1 MEPGNA
7 LLVDLYELTMLD
19 AYRRAGMAD
28 RPATFSCYV
37 RSLPPSRGYLVAAGL
52 DDALQWLE
60 TLRFTDADVAAIG
73 RLDLFPPEFCDWLRT
88 IRFTGTVRAVPEGTL
103 VFGGEPILE
112 VEGPVAAAQ
121 LAETFV
127 VNQVTV
133 QTMLATKAARC
144 RYAADDRAV
153 VDFAMRR
160 CHGIDAAMKLVRVGR
175 LVGLAG
181 TSNVAGADR
190 YHALA
195 SGTMAHSFVQAFEHE
210 VDAFRAYADAFGEH
224 TVLLVDTYD
233 STRGIE
239 RAIDVAR
246 ECQSRGVAIDGI
258 RIDSGDLAALAHHA
272 RARLDTEGMY
282 DVRVYASGGLDEFSV
297 HRLAREDDVPID
309 AFGVGTALGVSDD
322 APALDTV
329 YKLVEF
335 DGRPVRK
342 LSTGTESW
350 PGPKQVWRADNW
362 SGDVIA
368 LAGEPGP
375 DGHRPLLD
383 VVMEYGART
392 GAGARSLD
400 DASAA
405 FDREWERVPPGLLDL
420 RAPDAYPV
428 TVSAAVREQA
438 AAFDRTLP
446 SR

>member
-1 MEPGNA
+1 
-7 LLVDLYELTMLD
+7 
-19 AYRRAGMAD
+19 
-28 RPATFSCYV
+28 
-37 RSLPPSRGYLVAAGL
+37 
-52 DDALQWLE
+52 
-60 TLRFTDADVAAIG
+60 
-73 RLDLFPPEFCDWLRT
+73 
-88 IRFTGTVRAVPEGTL
+88 
-103 VFGGEPILE
+103 
-112 VEGPVAAAQ
+112 
-121 LAETFV
+121 
-127 VNQVTV
+127 
-133 QTMLATKAARC
+133 
-144 RYAADDRAV
+144 
-153 VDFAMRR
+153 MRR
-160 CHGIDAAMKLVRVGR
+160 CHGIDVAMKLVRVGR

-210 VDAFRAYADAFGEH
+210 IDAFRAYADAFGEH

-233 STRGIE
+233 SERGIE

-246 ECQSRGVAIDGI
+246 ECQGRGVAIDGI
-258 RIDSGDLAALAHHA
+258 RIDSGDLAVLACHA
-272 RARLDTEGMY
+272 RARLNAEGMF
-282 DVRVYASGGLDEFSV
+282 DVRVYVSGGLDEFSL
-297 HRLAREDDVPID
+297 HRLAREEDVPID
-309 AFGVGTALGVSDD
+309 AFGVGTALGVSED

-342 LSTGTESW
+342 LSTGKESW
-350 PGPKQVWRADNW
+350 PGPKQVWRADDW
-362 SGDVIA
+362 SADVVA

-375 DGHRPLLD
+375 DGHHPLLD
-383 VVMEYGART
+383 VVMENGVRT

-405 FDREWERVPPGLLDL
+405 FDLEWERVPPGLLAL
-420 RAPDAYPV
+420 RAPDPYPV